1 MFDVSRLFIIFKI
14 SYLFSFFIITKGL
27 QEERAGKYTL
37 NVCFKLKQCTKGSD
51 NFLYAPWQSTTDV
64 KTIKIATRFT
74 QVSILLQFQAPVCQP
89 LRFFVVLSKSHDITK
104 LLKLFRNMQMH
115 NKMGGCFVTAPTTPW
130 AGKELWYKQCG
141 RAKEVLAGRAPHR
154 DSFLQYQVTGTI
166 CLPGLR
172 VT

>member
-64 KTIKIATRFT
+64 KTIKTTTRFT
-74 QVSILLQFQAPVCQP
+74 QVSILLQVQAQ
-89 LRFFVVLSKSHDITK
+89 FVNRYASSSFCLSH
-104 LLKLFRNMQMH
+104 
-115 NKMGGCFVTAPTTPW
+115 TT
-130 AGKELWYKQCG
+130 
-141 RAKEVLAGRAPHR
+141 
-154 DSFLQYQVTGTI
+154 LQNS
-166 CLPGLR
+166 
-172 VT
+172 

>member
-37 NVCFKLKQCTKGSD
+37 NVFFKLKQCTKGSD

-64 KTIKIATRFT
+64 KTIKTTTRFT
-74 QVSILLQFQAPVCQP
+74 QVSILLQVQAPVCQP

-104 LLKLFRNMQMH
+104 QLKLFRNMQIH
-115 NKMGGCFVTAPTTPW
+115 NKMEGCFVTAPTTPW

-141 RAKEVLAGRAPHR
+141 RAEVLAGRAPRR
-154 DSFLQYQVTGTI
+154 DSFLRY
-166 CLPGLR
+166 
-172 VT
+172 